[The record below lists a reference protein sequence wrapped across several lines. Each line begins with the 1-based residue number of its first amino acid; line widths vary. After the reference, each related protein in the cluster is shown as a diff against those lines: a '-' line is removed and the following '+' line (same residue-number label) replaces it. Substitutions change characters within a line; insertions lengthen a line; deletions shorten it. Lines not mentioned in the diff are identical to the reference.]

1 MAKPISHH
9 LLSSGLTSGLPTM
22 REVIDSAN
30 TAAFSSCSGLVAGKA
45 DRPEDLAQELT
56 FSKAVGEL
64 LQLRVFRLS
73 LLQDW
78 NVMVGVFPQR
88 QEILIRGAALGGVAL
103 QRIGTCELEMGQ
115 RADGFIQN
123 NTTMVEDSLKLCR
136 CFAAPMCGKI
146 GFSSHIYGVQIRP
159 IVKA

>member
-45 DRPEDLAQELT
+45 DRPEDLAQKLT

-103 QRIGTCELEMGQ
+103 ARKGPCGCECGQ
-115 RADGFIQN
+115 PAAGFLQN
-123 NTTMVEDSLKLCR
+123 NTTMVEVSLKLCR
-136 CFAAPMCGKI
+136 CFPAPLSAKKLS
-146 GFSSHIYGVQIRP
+146 SSHISR
-159 IVKA
+159 